1 MSLTVTVRV
10 AITHPPA
17 PHQPSCTS
25 LARDNPHVTPRPH
38 PRTRRSEAKP
48 HRAWA
53 GTESAGGV
61 PDVVLACA
69 GDVPTLEV
77 LAAADIPRRELPE
90 LRTRVVNV
98 VD

>member
-1 MSLTVTVRV
+1 M
-10 AITHPPA
+10 
-17 PHQPSCTS
+17 
-25 LARDNPHVTPRPH
+25 
-38 PRTRRSEAKP
+38 
-48 HRAWA
+48 
-53 GTESAGGV
+53 